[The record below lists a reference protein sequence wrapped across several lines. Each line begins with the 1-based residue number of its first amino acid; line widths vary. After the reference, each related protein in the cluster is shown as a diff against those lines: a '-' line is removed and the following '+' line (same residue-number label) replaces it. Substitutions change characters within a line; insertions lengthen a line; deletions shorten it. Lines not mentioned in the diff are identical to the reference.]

1 MTEALE
7 RSYEWDDE
15 ISADGGFVDLPDGD
29 YPFTIVSFDRERH
42 GGSAKLPPCNKAVLH
57 IEVDGGEK
65 GKAMIK
71 SSLFLHSKTE
81 GLLCAF
87 FTSIGQRKH
96 GETLKMDWSKVPG
109 SAGWLRLGRRSF
121 VNDKGETVSV
131 MDIKKFLDG
140 PPEGVGSSYTDGAF

>member
-65 GKAMIK
+65 GKTTIK

-131 MDIKKFLDG
+131 MDVKRFLPPGEDG
-140 PPEGVGSSYTDGAF
+140 EVAAYTPGAF